1 MFLAYD
7 TIVKPRCF
15 ARRARSLILLVLAF
29 PLATLAAPTKSIWL
43 RNETITSDIA
53 PTQTVQTT
61 HAASPES
68 PATGLFLIQFTGT
81 ASSEARDQLRSLGVE
96 LLQYVPDDAFIAKL
110 ERARPGTIRQLN
122 FVRWVG
128 PYRPEHKIHR
138 GLLRFAPRTA
148 NAPNA
153 SSSAAA
159 LPGSV
164 ELAVL
169 LSVRATASEREQTK
183 ALFNPLRQES
193 SNPFGAVL
201 RGKLNRDRLD
211 SLAGSDAVLWIEP
224 APAMRLFDE
233 VSSRIVGGDG
243 PPGQTLVQSLGYT
256 GAGVTVAVAD
266 SGLDSGDPNRMH
278 PDIQGRVQ
286 ALFHYGTPG
295 QLDDAADEHSHGTHC
310 AGIIAGAGIVGETD
324 EHNFLYGLGVA
335 PEANLI
341 GQRIFDAAGGYAAP
355 PSFET
360 LTRDAKR
367 AGADIGSNSWGDD
380 TQGRYDLSA
389 MEFDGLVRDA
399 DALAL
404 GDQSYIL
411 EFSAGNA
418 GPGTRTIG
426 SPAVG
431 KNVIATG
438 AANND
443 RRNLPLEEFAI
454 YDTGPDAMADFSSR
468 GPCEDGRIKP
478 DLVAPGSW
486 IASLRSVYAND
497 DFAWWPISDSY
508 LYQGGTSQAG
518 PQVSGAAA
526 VFVQFYRA
534 THSGTTPS
542 PALVKA
548 ALINSATD
556 MDDAV
561 ETDPVPNNDEGWG
574 RVNLAALIAAPRDY
588 DFLDQA
594 VLLTNNAVY
603 EQRILIRNASEPL
616 KITLA
621 YTDVP
626 GNPAAVIALVNDL
639 DLEVISPTGQIYH
652 GNRFD
657 FGESIPDSAGADPI
671 NNVEAVH
678 LYAPAPGEYLI
689 RVRGSRIVEDARRDT
704 PALDQDFALVVS
716 GGFGTPGVGIV
727 TFNRDVYT
735 APDQIRLSLVD
746 YHLAGQPSANV
757 LLRSTLEPLGENLT
771 MLANGITGLFT
782 GAVATATGPASAD
795 GKLQLAHGDLIEAV
809 YADAAPASNRVFT
822 ALADLL
828 PPIISNVQAANQF
841 GQVVV
846 SWDTDEDANSI
857 VYYGTTTPNLA
868 LTNAIL
874 DISHQFTLANLGANA
889 VIKYFAVAQDEAGN
903 RATNNNSGSFFTIT
917 NTQPPAVLLLDS
929 YTDNGGFIAAPP
941 LAGYTDALEAIGMSY
956 DVFDATAGAQ
966 PTATNLQSYRCL
978 IWRIDEISAPDPTL
992 VQKVARYVTNGGSL
1006 LIASMEAVTRFTE
1019 AGAAGFA
1026 ANILQ
1031 VQLNTEDQP
1040 VIDILG
1046 TAGDPVGAGI
1056 NTPLDYSPYDELLG
1070 FLLLL
1075 GVTDPSDWI
1084 LPTTN
1089 AAPILLAD
1097 GQIVGLR
1104 APKTGVDLPG
1114 RVVHLSFP
1122 LDAVPLGTGIGNNRA
1137 GLLQNIFNF
1146 LVPPPNVSTVTL
1158 DSDVYSVPGRAILEV
1173 EDADLSGQGTVDVT
1187 VHSPQQPNQ
1196 IEVTLLETARSGL
1209 FRGSVIF
1216 ALTNAGTPGLYVVN
1230 ANDTVQ
1236 VDYFDASTGRTIS
1249 AIATIE
1255 TNAPVI
1261 ANVFIEPGYLEAM
1274 VTWETSKDAD
1284 SLVQYSE
1291 APNNLPN
1298 NFTAFDPL
1306 LKSDHEVFLSG
1317 LKPNTTYYLRIT
1329 SRDRAGN
1336 STTDDNGGDF
1346 YRFTTL
1352 QPLPLPWSDDLE
1364 TNNAN
1369 WSTIAAEDSE
1379 AEWMRGPPGGGETA
1393 HSGTNCWGSNLGGGG
1408 ISQMESYL
1416 ISPGIFLT
1424 GGNRAT
1430 LRFWHNYDFL
1440 ALGDFDI
1447 QLAAIEIITNVATA
1461 PQLLYQLSEDFSG
1474 GWEEFE
1480 IDLTPYLG
1488 NVVYIVWYHFLFS
1501 LDAPPR
1507 MGWLVDDVSISV
1519 TNVQSGTVHITNNLW
1534 QAFYVMT
1541 GPTNRTAG
1549 GRTEILPNAPPGQ
1562 YVIQYADVPFYQTPP
1577 AQTNVLAASGSVT
1590 FTGNYTF
1597 ADSNANRIPDGW
1609 EAQQFSA
1616 VTAER
1621 TMTTDTDG
1629 DGLSDWAEFVAGTDP
1644 NNPPPP
1650 FRLTAQK
1657 LGGSLVQLSW
1667 PSVTNHS
1674 YRVHASSN
1682 AISWSPFSDWLSA
1695 TGTNTS
1701 YAFSSMTNGAT
1712 RFFRVEASPSSGAVA
1727 ATFRVSAST
1736 LSNNQVRLEWPSAP
1750 GHGYRVL
1757 GSTNTVSW
1765 SPYSGWLRA
1774 SGSTTAFMLPPAT
1787 NATPNLFRVEAQ
1799 P

>member
-1 MFLAYD
+1 MKF
-7 TIVKPRCF
+7 RCF
-15 ARRARSLILLVLAF
+15 ARRASSVILLGLCFTLA
-29 PLATLAAPTKSIWL
+29 ALAAPTKSIRL
-43 RNETITSDIA
+43 RNETITPDLA
-53 PTQTVQTT
+53 PAQTVQTT
-61 HAASPES
+61 QAAAPTPES
-68 PATGLFLIQFTGT
+68 PASGLFLIQFTG
-81 ASSEARDQLRSLGVE
+81 ALPPAAREQLRPLGVE
-96 LLQYVPDDAFIAKL
+96 LLQYVPDDAFVAKF
-110 ERARPGTIRQLN
+110 EGARPGKIRQLD

-138 GLLRFAPRTA
+138 ALSRSTTGATNAPRA
-148 NAPNA
+148 A
-153 SSSAAA
+153 SSSSSSQDS
-159 LPGSV
+159 LDV
-164 ELAVL
+164 AVL
-169 LSVRATASEREQTK
+169 LSPRATPAEHKQTK
-183 ALFNPLRQES
+183 LLFSQLRQES

-201 RGKLNRDRLD
+201 RGRLTRAQLNT
-211 SLAGSDAVLWIEP
+211 LARSDVVLWIEP
-224 APAMRLFDE
+224 APAMRMFDE
-233 VSSRIVGGDG
+233 VSSRIVGGAG
-243 PPGQTLVQSLGYT
+243 PSPGQTLVQSLGYT

-266 SGLDSGDPNRMH
+266 SGLDSGDTNSMH
-278 PDIQGRVQ
+278 PDIQGRVK
-286 ALFHYGTPG
+286 ALFYYGAPG

-310 AGIIAGAGIVGETD
+310 AGIIAGNGTVGETD
-324 EHNFLYGLGVA
+324 ENNFLYGLGVA
-335 PEANLI
+335 PGASLI

-355 PSFET
+355 PTYET

-404 GDQSYIL
+404 GDQPYIL

-418 GPGTRTIG
+418 GPATRTIG

-454 YDTGPDAMADFSSR
+454 YDTGPDTMADFSSR

-497 DFAWWPISDSY
+497 DFAWWPISDNY

-534 THSGTTPS
+534 THGNTTPS

-556 MDDAV
+556 MDDFV
-561 ETDPVPNNDEGWG
+561 ETGPVPNNDEGWG
-574 RVNLAALIAAPRDY
+574 RVNLPALLASTRDY
-588 DFLDQA
+588 DFFNQT

-603 EQRILIRNASEPL
+603 EQRLLVSEANEPL
-616 KITLA
+616 KITLT

-639 DLEVISPTGQIYH
+639 DLEVISSGGQIYR
-652 GNRFD
+652 GNRFN
-657 FGESIPDSAGADPI
+657 FGESIPNAAGADSI

-678 LYAPAPGEYLI
+678 LYSPVPGEYLI
-689 RVRGSRIVEDARRDT
+689 RVRGSRVVEDARRDT

-716 GGFGTPGVGIV
+716 GGFGTPGVGLV
-727 TFNRDVYT
+727 TFDRPVYR
-735 APDQIRLSLVD
+735 APDQIRLTLVD
-746 YHLAGQPSANV
+746 YDLAGQPSVSV
-757 LLRSTLEPLGENLT
+757 LLRSAVEPLGENLT
-771 MLANGITGLFT
+771 LLANGVTGLFT
-782 GAVATATGPASAD
+782 GAVATATGPASPD
-795 GKLQLAHGDLIEAV
+795 GQLQLAHGNLIEAV
-809 YADAAPASNRVFT
+809 YADASPASNRVFT
-822 ALADLL
+822 TQADLL
-828 PPIISNVQAANQF
+828 PPIISNVQARNEF
-841 GQVVV
+841 GQIVV
-846 SWDTDEDANSI
+846 SWNTDEDASSF
-857 VYYGTTTPNLA
+857 VYYGTNPPTLA
-868 LTNAIL
+868 LTNSIL
-874 DISHQFTLANLGANA
+874 DMGHEFSLANLAANT
-889 VIKYFAVAQDEAGN
+889 VVQYFVVAQDEAGN
-903 RATNNNSGSFFTIT
+903 RATNNNGGSFFTIT
-917 NTQPPAVLLLDS
+917 NIQPPVVLLLDS

-941 LAGYTDALEAIGMSY
+941 LSGYTDALDAVGMSY
-956 DVFDATAGAQ
+956 DVFDATTGTQ
-966 PTATNLQSYRCL
+966 PTSTNLQSYRCL
-978 IWRIDEISAPDPTL
+978 IWRIDEISAPDPAL
-992 VQKVARYVTNGGSL
+992 VQKVASYVTNGGSL
-1006 LIASMEAVTRFTE
+1006 LIASMEAATRFGE
-1019 AGAAGFA
+1019 AGAASFV

-1031 VQLNTEDQP
+1031 IQSNTEDQP
-1040 VIDILG
+1040 VNDILG
-1046 TAGDPVGAGI
+1046 TADPLGADI
-1056 NTPLDYSPYDELLG
+1056 NTTLDYSPYDELLS

-1089 AAPILLAD
+1089 AAPILLAN

-1137 GLLQNIFNF
+1137 GLLQNILNF
-1146 LVPPPNVSTVTL
+1146 LVPSPNASIVTL
-1158 DSDVYSVPGRAILEV
+1158 DSDVYSVPGRAIMEV
-1173 EDADLSGQGTVDVT
+1173 EDADLSGQGSVAVT
-1187 VHSPQQPNQ
+1187 VHSPQHTNQ
-1196 IEVTLLETARSGL
+1196 LGVTLLETARGGL

-1216 ALTNAGTPGLYVVN
+1216 APTSTGTPGLYVVN

-1236 VDYFDASTGRTIS
+1236 VDYFDASAGRTNS
-1249 AIATIE
+1249 ATATIE

-1261 ANVFIEPGYLEAM
+1261 ANLFIEPGYLEAI

-1284 SLVQYSE
+1284 SLVQYGES
-1291 APNNLPN
+1291 PNNLPN

-1306 LKSDHEVFLSG
+1306 RQTDHEIFLSG
-1317 LKPNTTYYLRIT
+1317 LKPNTTYYLRVT

-1336 STTDDNGGDF
+1336 STTDDNGGNL
-1346 YRFTTL
+1346 YTFTTL
-1352 QPLPLPWSDDLE
+1352 QPLTPPWSDNLE
-1364 TNNAN
+1364 TNNAF
-1369 WSTIAAEDSE
+1369 WSTIASEDSE
-1379 AEWMRGPPGGGETA
+1379 SEWMRGAPGGGETA

-1424 GGNRAT
+1424 GGNQAT

-1440 ALGDFDI
+1440 AVGDFDI

-1461 PQLLYQLSEDFSG
+1461 PQLLYQLPEDSSG
-1474 GWEEFE
+1474 GWEELE

-1507 MGWLVDDVSISV
+1507 MGWLVDDVSITV
-1519 TNVQSGTVHITNNLW
+1519 TNVLPGTVRITNNLW
-1534 QAFYVMT
+1534 QAFYIMT
-1541 GPTNRTAG
+1541 GPTNRAAG
-1549 GRTEILPNAPPGQ
+1549 GRSEILTNAPPGQ
-1562 YVIQYADVPFYQTPP
+1562 YVIQYADLPYYQTPP
-1577 AQTNVLAASGSVT
+1577 AQTNLLAPGSSVT

-1597 ADSNANRIPDGW
+1597 TDINSNGIPDGW
-1609 EAQQFSA
+1609 EAQQFSVLSA
-1616 VTAER
+1616 QR

-1629 DGLSDWAEFVAGTDP
+1629 DALSDWAEFVAGTDP

-1650 FRLTAQK
+1650 FRLTAQR
-1657 LGGSLVQLSW
+1657 LASNLVKLSW
-1667 PSVTNHS
+1667 PSVTNHT
-1674 YRVHASSN
+1674 YRLHASSN
-1682 AISWSPFSDWLSA
+1682 AVSWSPFADWFSA
-1695 TGTNTS
+1695 TDTNTS
-1701 YAFSSMTNGAT
+1701 YPVATTTNGAAK
-1712 RFFRVEASPSSGAVA
+1712 FFRVEAAPPASSIA
-1727 ATFRVSAST
+1727 ATFHVSASLLPT
-1736 LSNNQVRLEWPSAP
+1736 KQVRLEWPSAP

-1757 GSTNTVSW
+1757 GSTNSVSW
-1765 SPYSGWLRA
+1765 SPFSDWLRA
-1774 SGSTTAFMLPPAT
+1774 TGYTTGLTLPART
-1787 NATPNLFRVEAQ
+1787 NGAPNLFRVEAQ